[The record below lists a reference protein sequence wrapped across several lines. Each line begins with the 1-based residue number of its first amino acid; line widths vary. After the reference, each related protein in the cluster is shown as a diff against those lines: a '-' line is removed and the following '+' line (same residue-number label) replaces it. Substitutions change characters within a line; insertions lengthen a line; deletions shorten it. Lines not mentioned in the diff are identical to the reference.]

1 MVLAPHGVVFD
12 LDGTLIDSGE
22 DIVRAANHALEANGK
37 HPLPSATLL
46 RFVGDGARSLCAR
59 ATGLGERH
67 PDVDRVLSSYLE
79 YYADH
84 PTDHTRWMPHAREV
98 LDELSSYHLALC
110 TNKPRKVTDLVLA
123 RLGVRTLFA
132 AIVAGGDVAF
142 GKPSSQPILEIARQ
156 LRVDPGELVV
166 VGDGPQD
173 IEAGRRA
180 GARAVGVRGGFLPLE
195 RLIGSQPDVLLDSL
209 AEVPWVVRRWGDAT
223 TKSK

>member
-1 MVLAPHGVVFD
+1 
-12 LDGTLIDSGE
+12 
-22 DIVRAANHALEANGK
+22 
-37 HPLPSATLL
+37 
-46 RFVGDGARSLCAR
+46 
-59 ATGLGERH
+59 
-67 PDVDRVLSSYLE
+67 
-79 YYADH
+79 
-84 PTDHTRWMPHAREV
+84 MPHAREV